1 LAYYSIVTDSD
12 PFDESNSFGGLPFFG
27 DLSKMFQS
35 QGPVAWDA
43 AKEFAK
49 QLATDGEAEPNVEPI
64 DRISIEELTRVAELQ
79 VAKITNLDSS
89 QSGKPVKIE
98 VVTRNEWAQ
107 ETLVAHRDLT
117 ELLATQLSA
126 PPTTS
131 ADNNLEAQMLG
142 GLFKFLNPMMIA
154 MAAGSM
160 AGHLATHSFGNYGLP
175 IPRSGNKI
183 FIIDRNIKEFADEW
197 TLEVTDIRLW
207 VLIQELT
214 MHSILSRP
222 HVADSIM
229 SLLSKY
235 VKGFHHNPHSLQEK
249 FENLDLSGSDPSQIQ
264 SQLESA
270 LGDPDTLL
278 GAMRSDEQ
286 ASVVPDLETLL
297 SVVVAY
303 TDYVI
308 QESCTQLIASYTSL
322 VEVFH
327 RRRVTADTSDRFVE
341 KLFGVNL
348 RIELIEQGQ
357 LFINGVIERAGR
369 DGLEQLWT
377 ERRNL
382 PTPNELLAP
391 GLWLARIELPD

>member
-1 LAYYSIVTDSD
+1 
-12 PFDESNSFGGLPFFG
+12 
-27 DLSKMFQS
+27 MFQS

-160 AGHLATHSFGNYGLP
+160 AGHLATHSFGIMAFLFHEAATKFL
-175 IPRSGNKI
+175 S
-183 FIIDRNIKEFADEW
+183 
-197 TLEVTDIRLW
+197 
-207 VLIQELT
+207 LIGTSKNLLT
-214 MHSILSRP
+214 NGHL
-222 HVADSIM
+222 
-229 SLLSKY
+229 K
-235 VKGFHHNPHSLQEK
+235 
-249 FENLDLSGSDPSQIQ
+249 SQI
-264 SQLESA
+264 S
-270 LGDPDTLL
+270 GC
-278 GAMRSDEQ
+278 GF
-286 ASVVPDLETLL
+286 L
-297 SVVVAY
+297 S
-303 TDYVI
+303 T
-308 QESCTQLIASYTSL
+308 
-322 VEVFH
+322 
-327 RRRVTADTSDRFVE
+327 
-341 KLFGVNL
+341 N
-348 RIELIEQGQ
+348 
-357 LFINGVIERAGR
+357 
-369 DGLEQLWT
+369 
-377 ERRNL
+377 
-382 PTPNELLAP
+382 
-391 GLWLARIELPD
+391 

>member
-1 LAYYSIVTDSD
+1 
-12 PFDESNSFGGLPFFG
+12 
-27 DLSKMFQS
+27 
-35 QGPVAWDA
+35 
-43 AKEFAK
+43 
-49 QLATDGEAEPNVEPI
+49 
-64 DRISIEELTRVAELQ
+64 
-79 VAKITNLDSS
+79 
-89 QSGKPVKIE
+89 
-98 VVTRNEWAQ
+98 
-107 ETLVAHRDLT
+107 
-117 ELLATQLSA
+117 
-126 PPTTS
+126 
-131 ADNNLEAQMLG
+131 
-142 GLFKFLNPMMIA
+142 
-154 MAAGSM
+154 
-160 AGHLATHSFGNYGLP
+160 
-175 IPRSGNKI
+175 
-183 FIIDRNIKEFADEW
+183 
-197 TLEVTDIRLW
+197 
-207 VLIQELT
+207 

-286 ASVVPDLETLL
+286 ASVVPDLEALL

-327 RRRVTADTSDRFVE
+327 RRRVTTDTSDRFVE

>member
-1 LAYYSIVTDSD
+1 MAYYSIVTDSD

-27 DLSKMFQS
+27 DLGKMFQS

-49 QLATDGEAEPNVEPI
+49 QLATDGQAEPNVDPI

-131 ADNNLEAQMLG
+131 EDNNLEAQMLG

-160 AGHLATHSFGNYGLP
+160 AGHLATHSFGDYGLP
-175 IPRSGNKI
+175 IPRRGNKL

-207 VLIQELT
+207 VLIHELT

-229 SLLSKY
+229 SLLSQY

-249 FENLDLSGSDPSQIQ
+249 F
-264 SQLESA
+264 
-270 LGDPDTLL
+270 
-278 GAMRSDEQ
+278 
-286 ASVVPDLETLL
+286 
-297 SVVVAY
+297 
-303 TDYVI
+303 
-308 QESCTQLIASYTSL
+308 
-322 VEVFH
+322 
-327 RRRVTADTSDRFVE
+327 
-341 KLFGVNL
+341 
-348 RIELIEQGQ
+348 
-357 LFINGVIERAGR
+357 
-369 DGLEQLWT
+369 
-377 ERRNL
+377 
-382 PTPNELLAP
+382 
-391 GLWLARIELPD
+391 

>member
-1 LAYYSIVTDSD
+1 
-12 PFDESNSFGGLPFFG
+12 
-27 DLSKMFQS
+27 MFQS

-49 QLATDGEAEPNVEPI
+49 QLATDGQAEPNVDPI

-131 ADNNLEAQMLG
+131 ADNNIEAQMLG

-160 AGHLATHSFGNYGLP
+160 AGHLATHSFGNYDLP

-207 VLIQELT
+207 VLIHELT

-286 ASVVPDLETLL
+286 ASVVPDLEALL

-327 RRRVTADTSDRFVE
+327 RRRVTTDTSDRFVE